1 MSADTNFRIAIDI
14 GGTFTDGVALSS
26 NGQRITAKA
35 LTTTGDPSQGVVDCL
50 EIIASMLDTT
60 LADLVSRTVTF
71 VHGTTVGTN
80 ALVERRG
87 ARTGLLM
94 TRGHEQ
100 AITIGRVRQKVTG
113 LSEREKIHVT
123 HLNKADPP
131 IIRHEDIRPVTER
144 IDATGE
150 VIVALD
156 LAQVERALD
165 DLVSSGIESLAV
177 CLLWSFLAPAH
188 EEQIRDLAQRK
199 YPDLFISISSEIA
212 PRTGEYER
220 CVSTAFNSYIGPIVG
235 DYLTKLEQG
244 RT

>member
-1 MSADTNFRIAIDI
+1 MNADTRFRIAIDI

-26 NGQRITAKA
+26 HGQRITAKA
-35 LTTTGDPSQGVVDCL
+35 LTTTGDPSQGVIDCL

-60 LADLVSRTVTF
+60 LADLVSRTIAF

-144 IDATGE
+144 IDA
-150 VIVALD
+150 
-156 LAQVERALD
+156 ERLRYR
-165 DLVSSGIESLAV
+165 SS
-177 CLLWSFLAPAH
+177 
-188 EEQIRDLAQRK
+188 R
-199 YPDLFISISSEIA
+199 
-212 PRTGEYER
+212 PRTGR
-220 CVSTAFNSYIGPIVG
+220 SR
-235 DYLTKLEQG
+235 L
-244 RT
+244 R